1 MLEMNKEYT
10 YKGICEGLGWNLY
23 TGGNSKKA
31 QIKEI
36 EAAYEFYHPINKKT
50 HKEKKSYIFTRKK
63 HDPVE
68 PSKSNCGGVHNTK
81 AIQPMMDYLM
91 MKCPA
96 DYMYRSITT
105 WLCDELSLMNKETYN
120 MPYSSKYAIE
130 SFCTKNCIKN
140 AKLFCDYI
148 SVAKSIMKQMFLKA
162 LSTIQKQD
170 FIYYEDGYMFTY
182 LIGEWSLGHFNT
194 NELNEIIKQ
203 NETVICNEMNEEYKL
218 SNKLSGRQLL
228 LVIYRSEEYTK
239 IFDAKKVFALMEDKD
254 ALKIM
259 NDCIEDRTTFI
270 GDITGRTYI
279 GEKNPLLSYYR
290 GIAIESIEGLAEMDG
305 IEMSICNAVRVK
317 ARQKILSKH
326 YKNRHTGS
334 MIYPYSKFECA
345 TDMVIIEKLLFR
357 FYDENLVDDTALD
370 LVILD
375 DELEE
380 LFRETR
386 NIWGEP
392 NPFDVFIEEAV

>member
-1 MLEMNKEYT
+1 
-10 YKGICEGLGWNLY
+10 
-23 TGGNSKKA
+23 
-31 QIKEI
+31 
-36 EAAYEFYHPINKKT
+36 
-50 HKEKKSYIFTRKK
+50 
-63 HDPVE
+63 
-68 PSKSNCGGVHNTK
+68 
-81 AIQPMMDYLM
+81 M

-162 LSTIQKQD
+162 LSTMQKQD

-326 YKNRHTGS
+326 YKNRYTGS

-370 LVILD
+370 LAILD

-392 NPFDVFIEEAV
+392 NPFNTFIEEAV